1 MWERSKNGAAMQ
13 INSLEKFTNLY
24 GRIDAIL
31 IVNKENIIE
40 YSAMVTEDKEYLRTD
55 DILGKNLFAV
65 YPELSE
71 SNSTHAK
78 VMATGLPVLNQKQN
92 LTEPSGRRH
101 TTMTSTFPIENNGE
115 LIGSIDLSVELPDA
129 ADDISQKRSLHTADD
144 IVTQNPDMEYMKEK
158 LLKIAKN
165 DSPVMVIGES
175 GTGKELIV
183 EAIHSHGRRK
193 KKPFISLNCAAI
205 PDALIE
211 STLFGTVKGSFTGA
225 ENKKGLFELANGGTL
240 FLDEVN
246 SMSLELQA
254 KLLKAVEEQRYMKI
268 GAESYTEVDVRLISA
283 MNISPAEAVESGKM
297 RQDLFYRLSVVQLF
311 VPPLRKRKE
320 DIPLLIS
327 YFIGQYNKQMR
338 KSIEG
343 ISSFAEK
350 VLQDYGWPGNV
361 RELRNVMESAFN
373 LVEGDVI
380 GLTDLPDYL
389 ISESGM
395 LGETSS
401 AELSGSLAEMMNRY
415 EKEILEKTLKNASSL
430 NQAAAKLKIT
440 RQALKYKIEKL
451 QIDYQALL
459 AR

>member
-1 MWERSKNGAAMQ
+1 MQ
-13 INSLEKFTNLY
+13 INSLEKFANLY

-65 YPELSE
+65 YPELNE
-71 SNSTHAK
+71 GNSTHAK
-78 VMATGLPVLNQKQN
+78 VMATGLPVLNQKQT

-115 LIGSIDLSVELPDA
+115 LIGSIDLSVEVPDDT
-129 ADDISQKRSLHTADD
+129 DDISKKRKLYTADD

-193 KKPFISLNCAAI
+193 KRPFISLNCAAI

-225 ENKKGLFELANGGTL
+225 ENKKGLFELADGGTL

-254 KLLKAVEEQRYMKI
+254 KLLKAVEEQRYMKV
-268 GAESYTEVDVRLISA
+268 GAESYTEVDTRLVSA
-283 MNISPAEAVESGKM
+283 MNVSPKEAIGSGKM
-297 RQDLFYRLSVVQLF
+297 RQDLFYRLSVVQL
-311 VPPLRKRKE
+311 L
-320 DIPLLIS
+320 D
-327 YFIGQYNKQMR
+327 R
-338 KSIEG
+338 KSTRLN
-343 ISSFAEK
+343 SSH
-350 VLQDYGWPGNV
+350 
-361 RELRNVMESAFN
+361 
-373 LVEGDVI
+373 
-380 GLTDLPDYL
+380 T
-389 ISESGM
+389 
-395 LGETSS
+395 
-401 AELSGSLAEMMNRY
+401 
-415 EKEILEKTLKNASSL
+415 
-430 NQAAAKLKIT
+430 
-440 RQALKYKIEKL
+440 
-451 QIDYQALL
+451 
-459 AR
+459 

>member
-1 MWERSKNGAAMQ
+1 MQ
-13 INSLEKFTNLY
+13 INSLEKFANLY

-65 YPELSE
+65 YPELNE
-71 SNSTHAK
+71 GNSTHAK
-78 VMATGLPVLNQKQN
+78 VMATGLPVLNQKQT

-115 LIGSIDLSVELPDA
+115 LIGSIDLSVELPDDT
-129 ADDISQKRSLHTADD
+129 DDISKKRKLYTADD

-193 KKPFISLNCAAI
+193 KRPFISLNCAAI

-225 ENKKGLFELANGGTL
+225 ENKKGLFELADGGTL

-254 KLLKAVEEQRYMKI
+254 KLLKAVEEQRYMKV
-268 GAESYTEVDVRLISA
+268 GAESYT
-283 MNISPAEAVESGKM
+283 
-297 RQDLFYRLSVVQLF
+297 
-311 VPPLRKRKE
+311 
-320 DIPLLIS
+320 
-327 YFIGQYNKQMR
+327 
-338 KSIEG
+338 
-343 ISSFAEK
+343 
-350 VLQDYGWPGNV
+350 
-361 RELRNVMESAFN
+361 
-373 LVEGDVI
+373 
-380 GLTDLPDYL
+380 
-389 ISESGM
+389 
-395 LGETSS
+395 
-401 AELSGSLAEMMNRY
+401 
-415 EKEILEKTLKNASSL
+415 
-430 NQAAAKLKIT
+430 
-440 RQALKYKIEKL
+440 
-451 QIDYQALL
+451 
-459 AR
+459 